1 MKITFSSKTIEVTQ
15 TFANKASRFGSEE
28 YKMLR
33 TAINDLPGFEVV
45 IKATPVRRRTTI
57 SGLTYEATVIS
68 HCGRTP
74 GFPRWAAPMK
84 STSERERCPDPLRKL
99 PQPFSMRWFTTTT
112 IRWAF
117 RIAAGAIPTTTAASR
132 KPLKPTV

>member
-1 MKITFSSKTIEVTQ
+1 MKITFSSKTIEVTK

-57 SGLTYEATVIS
+57 SGLTYEAMEAEHFLHLALSSVPVSRRGCRGCSLALPPMQKGHEDT
-68 HCGRTP
+68 GR
-74 GFPRWAAPMK
+74 
-84 STSERERCPDPLRKL
+84 DD
-99 PQPFSMRWFTTTT
+99 
-112 IRWAF
+112 
-117 RIAAGAIPTTTAASR
+117 
-132 KPLKPTV
+132 

>member
-1 MKITFSSKTIEVTQ
+1 MKITFSSKTIEVTN

-57 SGLTYEATVIS
+57 SGLTYEAMEAYIAMSDEDGSLMRDFQILRQGCSYGEIKKWFMTVL
-68 HCGRTP
+68 P
-74 GFPRWAAPMK
+74 EFNNFAA
-84 STSERERCPDPLRKL
+84 
-99 PQPFSMRWFTTTT
+99 
-112 IRWAF
+112 
-117 RIAAGAIPTTTAASR
+117 
-132 KPLKPTV
+132 